1 MMKRRKK
8 KKILKEVHMIIILIY
23 QNISIMIT
31 TEMNPNSTELNN
43 RI

>member
-8 KKILKEVHMIIILIY
+8 RKILKEVHMIIILIY
-23 QNISIMIT
+23 QNISIMRT